1 MLPLK
6 LLLNDFVPGEG
17 EGVVVGVGLLPYMAY
32 TGMCRWTG
40 YIILCKSVLNSVH
53 DLCKYV
59 LVMKLRE
66 LS

>member
-6 LLLNDFVPGEG
+6 MLLNDFLPR
-17 EGVVVGVGLLPYMAY
+17 GVVVGVGLLPYVAY

>member
-1 MLPLK
+1 MT
-6 LLLNDFVPGEG
+6 FYPGG
-17 EGVVVGVGLLPYMAY
+17 WWWGWPYVAY

-40 YIILCKSVLNSVH
+40 YIILRKSALNSVH

>member
-1 MLPLK
+1 M
-6 LLLNDFVPGEG
+6 
-17 EGVVVGVGLLPYMAY
+17 VGVGLLSNMAY
-32 TGMCRWTG
+32 TGMCCWTG
-40 YIILCKSVLNSVH
+40 YIILRKSVLNSVH

>member
-1 MLPLK
+1 M
-6 LLLNDFVPGEG
+6 
-17 EGVVVGVGLLPYMAY
+17 VGVGLLSNMAY
-32 TGMCRWTG
+32 MGMCCWAG

>member
-6 LLLNDFVPGEG
+6 MLLNDFLPG
-17 EGVVVGVGLLPYMAY
+17 GVVVGVGLLD
-32 TGMCRWTG
+32 
-40 YIILCKSVLNSVH
+40 SVH

>member
-6 LLLNDFVPGEG
+6 MLLNDFVPG
-17 EGVVVGVGLLPYMAY
+17 GVGLLPYMAY
-32 TGMCRWTG
+32 TGMCHWAG
-40 YIILCKSVLNSVH
+40 YIILRKSVLNSVH

>member
-6 LLLNDFVPGEG
+6 MLLNDFLPR
-17 EGVVVGVGLLPYMAY
+17 GVVLGVGLLPYVAY

-40 YIILCKSVLNSVH
+40 YIILRKSVLNSVH

>member
-6 LLLNDFVPGEG
+6 MLLNDFVPGG
-17 EGVVVGVGLLPYMAY
+17 GGGVVVGVGSLPYMANTEMY
-32 TGMCRWTG
+32 RWTG
-40 YIILCKSVLNSVH
+40 YIILRKSVQNSVH

>member
-6 LLLNDFVPGEG
+6 MLLNDFVPG
-17 EGVVVGVGLLPYMAY
+17 GVVLGGLLPYMAY

-59 LVMKLRE
+59 LV
-66 LS
+66 

>member
-1 MLPLK
+1 M
-6 LLLNDFVPGEG
+6 LLNDFLPR
-17 EGVVVGVGLLPYMAY
+17 GVVVGVGLLPYVAY
-32 TGMCRWTG
+32 TEMCRWTG
-40 YIILCKSVLNSVH
+40 YIILRKSVLNIVH

>member
-6 LLLNDFVPGEG
+6 MLLNDFLPL
-17 EGVVVGVGLLPYMAY
+17 GVVVGVGLLPYVAY
-32 TGMCRWTG
+32 TEMCRWTG
-40 YIILCKSVLNSVH
+40 YIILRKSVLNSVH

>member
-6 LLLNDFVPGEG
+6 MLLNDFVPG
-17 EGVVVGVGLLPYMAY
+17 GVALLSYMAY
-32 TGMCRWTG
+32 TGMCCWTG
-40 YIILCKSVLNSVH
+40 YITLRKSVLNSVH

>member
-6 LLLNDFVPGEG
+6 MLLNDFVPR
-17 EGVVVGVGLLPYMAY
+17 GVVVGVGLLPYMVY

-40 YIILCKSVLNSVH
+40 YIILRKSVLNSVH

>member
-1 MLPLK
+1 MTLY
-6 LLLNDFVPGEG
+6 PG
-17 EGVVVGVGLLPYMAY
+17 GVVVGVGLLPYMAY

-40 YIILCKSVLNSVH
+40 YIILRKSVLNSVH

>member
-6 LLLNDFVPGEG
+6 MLLNDFVPGG
-17 EGVVVGVGLLPYMAY
+17 GGGGWWGGGSLPYMAY
-32 TGMCRWTG
+32 TEMCRWTG
-40 YIILCKSVLNSVH
+40 YIILRKSVLNSVH